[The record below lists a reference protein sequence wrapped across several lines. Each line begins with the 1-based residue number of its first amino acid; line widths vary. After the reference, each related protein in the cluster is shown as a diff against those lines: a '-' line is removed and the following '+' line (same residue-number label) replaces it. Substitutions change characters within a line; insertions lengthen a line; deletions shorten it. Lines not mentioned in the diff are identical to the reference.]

1 MVSESRGGARGET
14 LKAYVLIQT
23 EANRAPIAETIR
35 RLPGVISAEDLSGPY
50 DAIALAR
57 ADSWHS
63 LSEQVVATIERLPGV
78 IRALSAPLIRSLR
91 DARPVEAGA
100 A

>member
-1 MVSESRGGARGET
+1 
-14 LKAYVLIQT
+14 LQAYVLIQT

-35 RLPGVISAEDLSGPY
+35 RLPGVMSAEDLTGPY

-57 ADSWHS
+57 ADSSHS
-63 LSEQVVATIERLPGV
+63 LSDQVIGAIERIPGV
-78 IRALSAPLIRSLR
+78 IRALSAPLIRSL
-91 DARPVEAGA
+91 AEMRPVEAGA

>member
-1 MVSESRGGARGET
+1 

-23 EANRAPIAETIR
+23 EANRAPIAEAIR
-35 RLPGVISAEDLSGPY
+35 RLPGVITAEDLTGPY

-57 ADSWHS
+57 ADSS
-63 LSEQVVATIERLPGV
+63 RGLSEQVVAAIERLPGV

-91 DARPVEAGA
+91 DVRTIEAGA